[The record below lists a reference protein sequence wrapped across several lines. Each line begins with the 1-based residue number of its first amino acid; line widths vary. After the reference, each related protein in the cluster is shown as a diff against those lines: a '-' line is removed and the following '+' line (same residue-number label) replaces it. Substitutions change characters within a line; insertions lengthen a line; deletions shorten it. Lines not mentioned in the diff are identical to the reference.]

1 MPTDSENINNN
12 PSEGLDAN
20 DSRISPQLTNDMRG
34 VTYGLTYDAV
44 SVARP
49 PSPIAPN
56 GLTFETVGISNGY
69 ASRVNGITDF
79 KEYNDYIHYS
89 PIGNAGA
96 GAIGSALGGAGISN
110 VSTGGTGTRFNVYDS
125 LVRASFRFEIYS
137 RQYRV

>member
-79 KEYNDYIHYS
+79 TAYNDYIHYA
-89 PIGNAGA
+89 PIGLGGVLAGA
-96 GAIGSALGGAGISN
+96 GINNVNGGGS
-110 VSTGGTGTRFNVYDS
+110 TRFNVYDS

>member
-79 KEYNDYIHYS
+79 KEYNDYIHYA
-89 PIGNAGA
+89 PIGSAGA
-96 GAIGSALGGAGISN
+96 VGSALGGAGITN
-110 VSTGGTGTRFNVYDS
+110 VSMGSSPRFNVYNS
-125 LVRASFRFEIYS
+125 LITASFRFEMYS